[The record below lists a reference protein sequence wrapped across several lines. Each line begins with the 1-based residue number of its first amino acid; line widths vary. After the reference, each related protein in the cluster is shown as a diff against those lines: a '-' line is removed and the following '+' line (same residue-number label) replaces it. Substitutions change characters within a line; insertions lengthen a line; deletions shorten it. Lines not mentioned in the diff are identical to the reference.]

1 MSGNRRQDMQ
11 VLLAYLGDDYATDRA
26 AALVYLVDHS
36 GVSKT
41 YQGNG
46 DLCLRGAMS
55 LLTDIIVSGS
65 KDEEEARALAE
76 VVREDL
82 PEQVQRMLETRR
94 KGREE

>member
-1 MSGNRRQDMQ
+1 MSGNRRQDMGI
-11 VLLAYLGDDYATDRA
+11 LLAFLGDNYATDRA
-26 AALVYLVDHS
+26 AALVYLVDSS

-41 YQGNG
+41 FQGDG

-65 KDEEEARALAE
+65 EDEEEARALAE

>member
-1 MSGNRRQDMQ
+1 MSSHRRQDMQ
-11 VLLAYLGDDYATDRA
+11 VLLAYLGDNYTTDRT
-26 AALVYLVDHS
+26 AALVCLVDGS
-36 GVSKT
+36 GISKAV
-41 YQGNG
+41 QGDG

-55 LLTDIIVSGS
+55 LLTDIIVSGGE
-65 KDEEEARALAE
+65 DEEEARALAE